1 MKAFLCLCIGLF
13 FTLYALE
20 SDRNNQFRIFTRDLG
35 KGFAQI
41 KVNALPF
48 TDNKQNIWHE
58 APANETLHFVSAVQN
73 HNTIALQDAQPG
85 EATRLMHNHEAA
97 PASITSPEWRQHAT
111 PEDTESISNAR
122 LIIDEANQ
130 QNFHDWFGANDKK
143 ELVRLQQLLTE
154 PDLSIDV
161 SQVIGKWKCRSTQ
174 LNNTGIYVYN
184 YFNCQITKSDNK
196 LFFEKTSGS
205 QRKSGYLFPNGNN
218 ELVFLGGWTVNDD
231 PQTVYSGLSQ
241 STDNQNDTV
250 GIFVRKSNKLVALFP
265 YSKNHYEI
273 YELIR

>member
-1 MKAFLCLCIGLF
+1 M
-13 FTLYALE
+13 
-20 SDRNNQFRIFTRDLG
+20 
-35 KGFAQI
+35 
-41 KVNALPF
+41 
-48 TDNKQNIWHE
+48 
-58 APANETLHFVSAVQN
+58 
-73 HNTIALQDAQPG
+73 
-85 EATRLMHNHEAA
+85 
-97 PASITSPEWRQHAT
+97 
-111 PEDTESISNAR
+111 
-122 LIIDEANQ
+122 
-130 QNFHDWFGANDKK
+130 
-143 ELVRLQQLLTE
+143 LTE

-174 LNNTGIYVYN
+174 LNNIGIYVYN